1 MPKEGRPRHGSMAYW
16 HRKRAASEVPQFGS
30 WPDIPTGPKLQGFA
44 GYKAGMTHAL
54 IVDYRDASTTAG
66 QEVQVPVTVI
76 ECPPMKVAAVRFYT
90 RSYEGLQSMGEVW
103 ADKLD
108 EDLAEL
114 LPIPKKGSAEE
125 RWAKIDLAK
134 VEDVRALTYT
144 QPTLV
149 TGIPKKVPELMENRI
164 GGGTLEERV
173 AYARTILGKE
183 VRVTDFAKDGAMVDV
198 AAVTKGKGFQGAT
211 KRFGIKLLS
220 HKNSK
225 HRRNVGTLGSFQP
238 GYVRGTVPNS
248 GQMGYHQRT
257 EYNKRLLKVGED
269 GEEVT
274 PNGGF
279 LHYGKV
285 RNPYVIIHGSVPGPT
300 KRLVRFRDASRPQVY
315 PTLEKAPEI
324 AYVSRESKQGV

>member
-1 MPKEGRPRHGSMAYW
+1 VE
-16 HRKRAASEVPQFGS
+16 
-30 WPDIPTGPKLQGFA
+30 L
-44 GYKAGMTHAL
+44 
-54 IVDYRDASTTAG
+54 
-66 QEVQVPVTVI
+66 
-76 ECPPMKVAAVRFYT
+76 T
-90 RSYEGLQSMGEVW
+90 RV
-103 ADKLD
+103 
-108 EDLAEL
+108 
-114 LPIPKKGSAEE
+114 EE
-125 RWAKIDLAK
+125 
-134 VEDVRALTYT
+134 VRALTYT

-149 TGIPKKVPELMENRI
+149 TGVPKKVPELMENRI
-164 GGGTLEERV
+164 GGGTLDQRI
-173 AYARTILGKE
+173 AYAKSILGKE
-183 VRVTDFAKDGAMVDV
+183 VRITDFAKDGSMVDV

-285 RNPYVIIHGSVPGPT
+285 RNPYVIVHGSVPGPT
-300 KRLVRFRDASRPQVY
+300 KRLVRLRDAARSQVY
-315 PTLEKAPEI
+315 VAMEKAPELT
-324 AYVSRESKQGV
+324 YVSKESKQGV

>member
-16 HRKRAASEVPQFGS
+16 PRKRAASEIPHFAS
-30 WPDIPTGPKLQGFA
+30 WPDAEEGPRLQGFA
-44 GYKAGMTHAL
+44 GYKAGMTHAFV
-54 IVDYRDASTTAG
+54 VDYRPTSTTTG

-76 ECPPMKVAAVRFYT
+76 ECPPMRIAAIRLYERT
-90 RSYEGLQSMGEVW
+90 YEGLRSIGEVW
-103 ADKLD
+103 ADKVDPELSRTVPVAKKPKVG
-108 EDLAEL
+108 DLWGRA
-114 LPIPKKGSAEE
+114 
-125 RWAKIDLAK
+125 DLVN

-149 TGIPKKVPELMENRI
+149 TGVPKKKPELMETRI
-164 GGGTLEERV
+164 GGGTIEQRI
-173 AYARTILGKE
+173 AYAKTILGKE
-183 VRVTDFAKDGAMVDV
+183 VRVSDFAREGAIVDV

-238 GYVRGTVPNS
+238 GYVRPTVPNA

-257 EYNKRLLKVGED
+257 EYNKRVLKIGED
-269 GEEVT
+269 GGEVT

-279 LHYGKV
+279 LHYGV
-285 RNPYVIIHGSVPGPT
+285 LRNSYVLLHGSVPGPT
-300 KRLVRFRDASRPQVY
+300 KRLIRLRDAARPQVY
-315 PTLEKAPEI
+315 VKLEKAPDLT
-324 AYVSRESKQGV
+324 YVSRESKQGV